1 MNSNMEPINAISYFL
16 LTLILYFL
24 STLSKRLGDVMGMKK
39 YYYIYYAGM
48 LFTTL
53 SSIMSLFSGENIIF
67 FKYLSLAT
75 GLTLGLAATIKYWGW
90 LIKELIKG

>member
-1 MNSNMEPINAISYFL
+1 MNFNMEPMDAISYFL

-48 LFTTL
+48 LFTAL
-53 SSIMSLFSGENIIF
+53 SSL
-67 FKYLSLAT
+67 
-75 GLTLGLAATIKYWGW
+75 
-90 LIKELIKG
+90 